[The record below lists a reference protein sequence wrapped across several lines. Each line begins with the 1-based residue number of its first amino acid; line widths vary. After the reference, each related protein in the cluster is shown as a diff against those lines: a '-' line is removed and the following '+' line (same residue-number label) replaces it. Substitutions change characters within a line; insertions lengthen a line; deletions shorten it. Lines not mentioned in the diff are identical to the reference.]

1 MAKFVQVEPLATA
14 RAQLSE
20 TIARVS
26 EQGLQAEP
34 VVIGRRRKAE
44 AVLISF
50 ELYERLAD
58 LIDEIQLA
66 PLIRERLADS
76 GTHPDL
82 TLEEVAES
90 PGAELD
96 EPPTASPEG
105 YGSYTSAT

>member
-1 MAKFVQVEPLATA
+1 MAKFLQVEPLASA

-20 TIARVS
+20 TIARIS
-26 EQGLQAEP
+26 EQGVQAEP

-66 PLIRERLADS
+66 PLLRERLAGVTES
-76 GTHPDL
+76 PDL
-82 TLEEVAES
+82 TLEEVADSLGIDLEEPLAPRPDGHES
-90 PGAELD
+90 VA
-96 EPPTASPEG
+96 
-105 YGSYTSAT
+105 

>member
-66 PLIRERLADS
+66 PLIRERLANS
-76 GTHPDL
+76 TGPDL
-82 TLEEVAES
+82 TLEEVADSLGVELAEPPAAS
-90 PGAELD
+90 PGEH
-96 EPPTASPEG
+96 S
-105 YGSYTSAT
+105 SAA

>member
-1 MAKFVQVEPLATA
+1 MTRFVQVEPLASA

-20 TIARVS
+20 TIARIS
-26 EQGLQAEP
+26 EEGVNAEP

-66 PLIRERLADS
+66 PLIRERLANS
-76 GTHPDL
+76 TAAPDL

-90 PGAELD
+90 LGADLD
-96 EPPTASPEG
+96 GHPSG
-105 YGSYTSAT
+105 